1 MAGIGTGADVGSNGD
16 KQQGS
21 PKSMINYID
30 EKGDPTNLHIR
41 REGSLSG
48 LGGVDQQEILPALN
62 ASVSKSIR
70 RIFKQAMLDHEK

>member
-62 ASVSKSIR
+62 APDESTR